1 MKMMMNKIV
10 FLFLA
15 LILSSILFSCN
26 SEKENRPMTKE
37 EKDYRYAR
45 IYIDEG
51 VYDMME
57 KPYSVFDSIDQNAEL
72 TVKKATAWD
81 CMKELMTGKAEAIIT
96 PMDYT
101 KYWDSV
107 MKKYDV
113 KPFIRMTI
121 AYDALVFYVKFDS
134 PLDSMTAGQIEELLM
149 NKNKSVRDYFP
160 KIKNEYHFVTNSPLS
175 SEAVNL
181 KAMVLKGKKEKR
193 RIYYFPSQ
201 DSVKSFVK
209 AYDAI
214 GIGYLSQVI
223 HDPDL
228 RPLRISYIDSNSK
241 YVFPHAVHQANI
253 VRRLYPYIVT
263 HYIYVFSK
271 QKEAAMRLGRYI
283 SKHPKSQK
291 YFLNYGI
298 APAFA
303 KIKLIDEV
311 N

>member
-1 MKMMMNKIV
+1 MKTMMNKTIFAAITI
-10 FLFLA
+10 FLFTV
-15 LILSSILFSCN
+15 LFACN
-26 SEKENRPMTKE
+26 SKKEDRPLTKE

-57 KPYSVFDSIDQNAEL
+57 KPCLLFDTLDQNAEL
-72 TVKKATAWD
+72 TIKKAAAWD
-81 CMKELMTGKAEAIIT
+81 CMKELLTGNAEAIIT

-107 MKKYDV
+107 MKKYEI
-113 KPFIRMTI
+113 KPFVRMTI

-134 PLDSMTAGQIEELLM
+134 PLDSLTSAQIEELLM
-149 NKNKSVRDYFP
+149 DKHKSISRYFP

-175 SEAVNL
+175 SEAVYM
-181 KAMVLKGKKEKR
+181 KTMVLKGKKEKR

-209 AYDAI
+209 TYDAI

-223 HDPDL
+223 RDPDL
-228 RPLRISYIDSNSK
+228 RPLRISFIDSSGK

-283 SKHPKSQK
+283 SKHAKAQK
-291 YFLNYGI
+291 YFLDYGI